1 MLPALEYPSK
11 SSGGQRDSNAH
22 YRHLIVLPT
31 CPRTCD
37 GGYAFLAQVLFPPKL
52 IPLTRRMAER
62 NLFRAKFNSDY
73 NDFVARVALEV
84 VDSSWCKQQLRVK
97 SAGSRTTASHRMRGA
112 SQQPLFAFAYFLSAL
127 PRQRPVSEGFSDVPH
142 LSNVI
147 AVVEGKARDLVSDG
161 PGPG

>member
-97 SAGSRTTASHRMRGA
+97 SAGSRTTALSSNEGA
-112 SQQPLFAFAYFLSAL
+112 SGQPLFAFALFLCQPFSKAVASVL
-127 PRQRPVSEGFSDVPH
+127 AVSPGLEATGF
-142 LSNVI
+142 
-147 AVVEGKARDLVSDG
+147 A
-161 PGPG
+161 